1 MSAHRTIF
9 GFFCFVALAAL
20 ADDRT
25 LTMSISSLLGS
36 PPSFAVIGVTAG
48 SAGNP
53 SPSMISFHV
62 EYSDDLSSWTPLH
75 SFDYSGTNTQPTI
88 ATNLTIGQTAL
99 FGDVQAGNSSHRF
112 YRAVQEAQ

>member
-1 MSAHRTIF
+1 MS
-9 GFFCFVALAAL
+9 
-20 ADDRT
+20 
-25 LTMSISSLLGS
+25 GS

-99 FGDVQAGNSSHRF
+99 FGDVQAGSSSHRF